1 MVACAVACS
10 TAVPKRTAATAAQ
23 RMQAHTDSRHSLSIL
38 PSHSLAG
45 YVADTAII
53 PFKYQALACDNPHLS
68 TCTPTLKIAIFISDR

>member
-1 MVACAVACS
+1 
-10 TAVPKRTAATAAQ
+10 
-23 RMQAHTDSRHSLSIL
+23 MQAHTDSRHSLSIL

-68 TCTPTLKIAIFISDR
+68 TCTPTLKIADTTDGNSWRKHKADMFLLLAGC